1 MIEVVFSKI
10 QRLIDSQLMAAFN
23 LSKPGDNLS
32 IFLIMCWMKEAG
44 DIFGNKREISQE
56 SDKKS
61 NGEDN
66 ACS

>member
-1 MIEVVFSKI
+1 
-10 QRLIDSQLMAAFN
+10 MAAFN
-23 LSKPGDNLS
+23 LSKPEGNLS